1 MTKSYDNNAMECRV
15 GLAVAASVE
24 PMPVGLA
31 GGSRDGIDTA
41 QGGEGSLGVEAVR
54 VTPCSNEE
62 GRRRVWSYAEAVH
75 QGWDCRPCESLDLGL
90 QVLYLITELT
100 VATGKGAKS
109 ILGRRGGT
117 LQTTRPEALGP
128 GDKGS
133 SGEASEVLTKPGRI
147 RASVSMSA
155 RGVGA
160 ASQGGRDMLHFDPG
174 NRSVW
179 RLSPRRGS

>member
-1 MTKSYDNNAMECRV
+1 MTKSDDNNAMECRV

-54 VTPCSNEE
+54 VTPGSNEE
-62 GRRRVWSYAEAVH
+62 GRRRVWSYAEAIH
-75 QGWDCRPCESLDLGL
+75 QGWGCRPCESLDLGL

-133 SGEASEVLTKPGRI
+133 SGEASEVLTKPGR
-147 RASVSMSA
+147 
-155 RGVGA
+155 
-160 ASQGGRDMLHFDPG
+160 GRDNQGLHLVDCLGASLDGRVLGALEHTDHFDFT
-174 NRSVW
+174 
-179 RLSPRRGS
+179 LT